1 MRLTVRD
8 IRDVAERQLC
18 CGCGVCA
25 YLAPDEIERVVT
37 LDDGRRPVFKNGA
50 VNGVR
55 LTEALNACPGIELS
69 HDHDSHPEHTLKELA
84 DGWGPVLELYEGH
97 AVDDELRYAGS
108 SGGVASALAL
118 YCIEQDGMH
127 GVLHIAAR
135 TDVPYLNHTVLS
147 TTRAEILAATGSR
160 YAPASPCD
168 GLQQIAEASAPCV
181 LIGKPCDVAAS
192 RKARRNRSELDQRLG
207 LTIAVFCAGTPTTAG
222 THALCKAFGI
232 DDPATVRS
240 LRYRG
245 NGWPGQATATFQ
257 ANGRLETRRLTYAQ
271 SWGEVLTSYQQW
283 RCNLCADHTGEFAD
297 IAVGDHWQEDI
308 PPNEPGRSLV
318 LVRTPHGRR
327 ILQDALQARY
337 LNLTRVM
344 PEVLPAAQ
352 PNLLLARAAVWGRI
366 MTLKLLGLPTPRYK
380 GLPMFQFWWSRLS
393 LAEKARSLVGTA
405 RRIFKRK
412 LLRRQQVVVFNP
424 MV

>member
-1 MRLTVRD
+1 MVD
-8 IRDVAERQLC
+8 
-18 CGCGVCA
+18 
-25 YLAPDEIERVVT
+25 T
-37 LDDGRRPVFKNGA
+37 LEYGRRPVFKNGA

-69 HDHDSHPEHTLKELA
+69 HNHDSPPENTLKELSA
-84 DGWGPVLELYEGH
+84 GWGPVLELYEGH

-118 YCIEQDGMH
+118 YCIEQGGMH

-135 TDVPYLNHTVLS
+135 TDIPYLNHTVLS
-147 TTRAEILAATGSR
+147 TTRTEILAATGSR

-168 GLQQIAEASAPCV
+168 GLQRIVESSAPCV

-192 RKARRNRSELDQRLG
+192 KKARHTRPELDQRLG

-222 THALCKAFGI
+222 THELCKAFGI
-232 DDPATVRS
+232 DDPATLRS

-257 ANGRLETRRLTYAQ
+257 ANGQLETRQLTYAQ
-271 SWGEVLTSYQQW
+271 SWGDVLTRYQQW

-297 IAVGDHWQEDI
+297 ISVGDNWQGEI
-308 PPNEPGRSLV
+308 LPNEPGRSLV

-327 ILQDALQARY
+327 ILHNAVQTGY
-337 LNLTRVM
+337 LKLSRVE
-344 PEVLPAAQ
+344 PKVLPAAQ
-352 PNLLLARAAVWGRI
+352 PNLLLARASVWGRI
-366 MTLKLLGLPTPRYK
+366 MTLKLLGLPTPRY
-380 GLPMFQFWWSRLS
+380 GGMPMFRFWWSRLS
-393 LAEKARSLVGTA
+393 LVEKVRSLVGTA

-412 LLRRQQVVVFNP
+412 LLRRQQVIAFNP
-424 MV
+424 TPRE